1 MDSNDIYYMI
11 FLDGK
16 LSSSNNTCY
25 KFKSKSEK
33 IIKLQEINKNSIAN
47 HKPRF
52 CTYKKKNWQN
62 KIDL

>member
-1 MDSNDIYYMI
+1 MI

-25 KFKSKSEK
+25 KFKSKCEK
-33 IIKLQEINKNSIAN
+33 VIKLQEIKNNKLAK

-52 CTYKKKNWQN
+52 CTYKKK
-62 KIDL
+62 KLTK

>member
-1 MDSNDIYYMI
+1 MI

-25 KFKSKSEK
+25 KFKSKCEK

-52 CTYKKKNWQN
+52 CTYKKIKLT
-62 KIDL
+62 K